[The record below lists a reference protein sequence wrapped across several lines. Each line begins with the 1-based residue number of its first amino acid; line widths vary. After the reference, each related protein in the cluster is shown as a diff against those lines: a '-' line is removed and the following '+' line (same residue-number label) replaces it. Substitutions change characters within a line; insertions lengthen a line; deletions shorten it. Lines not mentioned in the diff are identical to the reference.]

1 MKEVDVRQLGLV
13 DRLERDQTLNR
24 QEFVQLLSALQGE
37 DSGELLTVL
46 NRRGRE
52 IALRQF
58 GNKIYTRGLIEVT
71 NYCRNDCYYCGIRR
85 SNRKADR
92 YRLTKEQILECCRE
106 GYKLGFRTFVLQGGE
121 DPHWTDD
128 LIVDVVKAIKAGW
141 PDCAITLS
149 LGEKSLASYQKCRK
163 AGADRYLLRHETAD
177 LDHYRKLHP
186 AELSGT
192 ERIQCL
198 WDLKK
203 AGFQVGSGFMVG
215 SPEQT
220 LENLADDL
228 LFLHDLAPEMIGIG
242 PFLPHHNTPFADC
255 EPGDLKLTLALIS
268 ILRLM
273 LPESLIPSTTALG
286 TIHPDGRE
294 QGILA
299 GANVVM
305 PNLSPREFRDKYLL
319 YDNKIST
326 GEEAAESRAA
336 LARRMEHI
344 GYQLSEDRGDHA
356 GFTQGMP
363 APGKE
368 WEHNEL

>member
-1 MKEVDVRQLGLV
+1 MKEVNAESLELV
-13 DRLERDQTLNR
+13 DRLERHRILNR
-24 QEFVQLLSALQGE
+24 QEFVQLLSALQA
-37 DSGELLTVL
+37 DANGELLAEL

-52 IALRQF
+52 TALRRF
-58 GNKIYTRGLIEVT
+58 GNQIYTRGLIEVT
-71 NYCRNDCYYCGIRR
+71 NFCRNDCYYCGIRR

-92 YRLTKEQILECCRE
+92 YRLTKEQILECCRI
-106 GYKLGFRTFVLQGGE
+106 GYELGFRTFVLQGGE

-128 LIVDVVKAIKAGW
+128 LIVEVVKAIKAGW

-149 LGEKSLASYQKCRK
+149 LGEKSLASYQKYRE

-177 LDHYRKLHP
+177 LEHYSKLHP
-186 AELSGT
+186 PELSGT

-198 WDLKK
+198 RDLKK

-242 PFLPHHNTPFADC
+242 PFLPHHDTPFADRQ
-255 EPGDLKLTLALIS
+255 PGDLKLTLGLIS

-273 LPESLIPSTTALG
+273 MPDSLIPATTALG

-305 PNLSPREFRDKYLL
+305 PNLSPVEHRIKYSL
-319 YDNKIST
+319 YDNKICT
-326 GEEAAESRAA
+326 GDEAAECRMC
-336 LARRMEHI
+336 LAGRMERI
-344 GYQLSEDRGDHA
+344 GYQLSVDRGDHSSFQQIA
-356 GFTQGMP
+356 GRP
-363 APGKE
+363 AE
-368 WEHNEL
+368 